1 MLFGRGRF
9 LLILFFA
16 MKVLI
21 ADKIS
26 PKGVEFFRSQSGF
39 DVVEAYDS
47 APEQILELVKDVHAI
62 VVRSETKITAEVLA
76 AAPELKVVGRAGVGV
91 DNVDVEAATERGVVV
106 MNTPSGNTIATA
118 ELTFT
123 HMLCGA
129 RPVPQAAS
137 SMKEGR
143 WDRKSLSGS
152 ELFKKKLGVIGMG
165 RIGSEVAK
173 RAQAFGMKVIAYDPY
188 LAPSRA
194 KAMEVESVELER
206 LLAEVDYITVHM
218 PLTESTKYL
227 LDEKAFDKMK
237 QGVRIFNCARGGLI
251 KESAL
256 IEALKNGKVAA
267 AGLDVYEKEPLP
279 EESELRKFD
288 QVSLTPHLGASTKE
302 AQESVGLEIA
312 EAITETLAG
321 GIISNAVNM
330 PSIDSQTLE
339 RIGPYLELGSKL
351 GTFIQQ
357 ISPPQIKKLH
367 ITYWGKVMDLD
378 ANSLTR
384 SILKGFLQQISGESA
399 NFVNALVIFERLGI
413 EVEITKSS
421 QQSDYSELVQVE
433 AHSAE
438 GGVNS
443 VSGTLIGTAHIP
455 RLVGINGREVETNL
469 QGIILVVENRDEP
482 GIVGQIGMTIG
493 QDGVNIATM
502 SMSRIEMG
510 GVALTVVNLDSSPS
524 KTAMQEISSRDAIES
539 ALLVHL

>member
-1 MLFGRGRF
+1 
-9 LLILFFA
+9 

-39 DVVEAYDS
+39 EVVEAYDS
-47 APEQILELVKDVHAI
+47 TPEQILDLVKDVHAI
-62 VVRSETKITAEVLA
+62 VVRSETKITTEVLA
-76 AAPELKVVGRAGVGV
+76 TAPKLKVVGRAGVGV

-152 ELFKKKLGVIGMG
+152 ELLRKKLGVIGMG
-165 RIGSEVAK
+165 RIGGEVAK

-194 KAMEVESVELER
+194 KAMEVESMELDK
-206 LLAEVDYITVHM
+206 LLAEADYITVHM

-237 QGVRIFNCARGGLI
+237 KGVRIFNCARGGLI

-256 IEALKNGKVAA
+256 IEALKSGKVAA

-279 EESELRKFD
+279 EESELRKFS

-357 ISPPQIKKLH
+357 ISPSHIKKLH

-413 EVEITKSS
+413 EVEVTKSS
-421 QQSDYSELVQVE
+421 QQSDYSELVQIE
-433 AHSAE
+433 AYSAK
-438 GGVNS
+438 GGMNFCFRYS
-443 VSGTLIGTAHIP
+443 YWHCSYSSSGGY
-455 RLVGINGREVETNL
+455 
-469 QGIILVVENRDEP
+469 
-482 GIVGQIGMTIG
+482 
-493 QDGVNIATM
+493 
-502 SMSRIEMG
+502 
-510 GVALTVVNLDSSPS
+510 
-524 KTAMQEISSRDAIES
+524 
-539 ALLVHL
+539 

>member
-256 IEALKNGKVAA
+256 IEALKSGKVAA

-279 EESELRKFD
+279 EESELRQFD

>member
-1 MLFGRGRF
+1 
-9 LLILFFA
+9 
-16 MKVLI
+16 
-21 ADKIS
+21 
-26 PKGVEFFRSQSGF
+26 
-39 DVVEAYDS
+39 
-47 APEQILELVKDVHAI
+47 
-62 VVRSETKITAEVLA
+62 
-76 AAPELKVVGRAGVGV
+76 
-91 DNVDVEAATERGVVV
+91 
-106 MNTPSGNTIATA
+106 
-118 ELTFT
+118 
-123 HMLCGA
+123 
-129 RPVPQAAS
+129 
-137 SMKEGR
+137 
-143 WDRKSLSGS
+143 
-152 ELFKKKLGVIGMG
+152 
-165 RIGSEVAK
+165 
-173 RAQAFGMKVIAYDPY
+173 
-188 LAPSRA
+188 
-194 KAMEVESVELER
+194 
-206 LLAEVDYITVHM
+206 M

-256 IEALKNGKVAA
+256 IEALKSGKVAA

-279 EESELRKFD
+279 AESELRKFD

-357 ISPPQIKKLH
+357 ISPSQIKKLH

-421 QQSDYSELVQVE
+421 QKSDYSELVKIE
-433 AHSAE
+433 AHSAKGE
-438 GGVNS
+438 VNS
-443 VSGTLIGTAHIP
+443 VSGTLIGTAHMP
-455 RLVGINGREVETNL
+455 RLVGIDGREVETNL
-469 QGIILVVENRDEP
+469 QGIILVVKNRDEP

-502 SMSRIEMG
+502 SMGRIEMG

>member
-1 MLFGRGRF
+1 LLFGRGRF

-39 DVVEAYDS
+39 EVVEAYDS
-47 APEQILELVKDVHAI
+47 TPEQILSLVTDVHAI
-62 VVRSETKITAEVLA
+62 VVRSETKITAEVLEA
-76 AAPELKVVGRAGVGV
+76 ALELKVVGRAGVGV

-106 MNTPSGNTIATA
+106 MNTPSGNTVATA

-137 SMKEGR
+137 SMKKGS

-173 RAQAFGMKVIAYDPY
+173 RAQAFGMKVLAYDPY

-194 KAMEVESVELER
+194 KAIEVESVELDE

-256 IEALKNGKVAA
+256 IEALKSGKVAA

-279 EESELRKFD
+279 AESELRKFD

-357 ISPPQIKKLH
+357 ISPSQIKKLH

-421 QQSDYSELVQVE
+421 QKSDYSELVKIE
-433 AHSAE
+433 AHSAKGE
-438 GGVNS
+438 VNS
-443 VSGTLIGTAHIP
+443 VSGTLIGTAHMP
-455 RLVGINGREVETNL
+455 RLVGIDGREVETNL
-469 QGIILVVENRDEP
+469 QGIILVVKNRDEP

-502 SMSRIEMG
+502 SMGRIEMG

>member
-256 IEALKNGKVAA
+256 IEALKSGKVAA

-279 EESELRKFD
+279 EESELREFD